1 MFKGLKRGIKM
12 VDPVDV
18 QQIALAAILSGA
30 IIFFGAAYGIF
41 YALSRLNHKAQFMRY
56 AYAFYGGL
64 AVATLSLIEVLN
76 LTGWWLTLVATLL
89 VGYFIAP
96 RFIWRL
102 SEDVHSLAD
111 ADQAVSDG
119 KPNPATSKQSAA
131 DKLELSL

>member
-1 MFKGLKRGIKM
+1 MI
-12 VDPVDV
+12 DPVEV

-41 YALSRLNHKAQFMRY
+41 YALSRLNNKVQFMRY

-64 AVATLSLIEVLN
+64 ALSTVGMANVLN
-76 LTGWWLTLVATLL
+76 LTGWWLTLVVTLL

-102 SEDVHSLAD
+102 SEDVHNLAE
-111 ADQAVSDG
+111 ADDDSTTPVG
-119 KPNPATSKQSAA
+119 ELNPGADKRTAA
-131 DKLELSL
+131 DKLEMSL

>member
-1 MFKGLKRGIKM
+1 MI
-12 VDPVDV
+12 DPVEV

-41 YALSRLNHKAQFMRY
+41 YALSRLNEKAQFMRY

-64 AVATLSLIEVLN
+64 ALSTVGMANVLN
-76 LTGWWLTLVATLL
+76 LTGWWLTLVVTLL

-102 SEDVHSLAD
+102 SEDVHNLAD
-111 ADQAVSDG
+111 ADDDSTSADG
-119 KPNPATSKQSAA
+119 EFNPAAGKRTAA
-131 DKLELSL
+131 DKLEMSL

>member
-1 MFKGLKRGIKM
+1 M

-41 YALSRLNHKAQFMRY
+41 YALSRLNDKTQFMRY

-64 AVATLSLIEVLN
+64 AVSTLSLIEVLN

-102 SEDVHSLAD
+102 SEDVHNLADAD
-111 ADQAVSDG
+111 ADQAAADG
-119 KPNPATSKQSAA
+119 KPNPAASKQPAA
-131 DKLELSL
+131 DKLEMSL

>member
-1 MFKGLKRGIKM
+1 MI
-12 VDPVDV
+12 DPVEV

-41 YALSRLNHKAQFMRY
+41 YALSRLNEKAQFMRY

-64 AVATLSLIEVLN
+64 ALSTVGMANVLN
-76 LTGWWLTLVATLL
+76 LTGWWLTLVVTLL

-102 SEDVHSLAD
+102 SEDVHNLAD
-111 ADQAVSDG
+111 ADDVSTSSDG
-119 KPNPATSKQSAA
+119 EFNPAAGKRTAA
-131 DKLELSL
+131 DKLEMSL

>member
-1 MFKGLKRGIKM
+1 M

-41 YALSRLNHKAQFMRY
+41 YALSRLNDQTQFMRY

-102 SEDVHSLAD
+102 SEDVHNLAD
-111 ADQAVSDG
+111 AEADQAADG
-119 KPNPATSKQSAA
+119 KPNPAASAQPAA
-131 DKLELSL
+131 DKLEMSL